1 MSNELYEN
9 MKKDY
14 ESGLSVAEVAK
25 KYSKSQSTVNRLFK
39 KLGVKIRSASE
50 AQKLALATGRSKNPT
65 AGVGHTSTA
74 KINMSE
80 KAANRWARISDAER
94 DKFKQTARERWA
106 KLSES
111 DKKEMLRL
119 AGVAL
124 KRVATEGSEIEQ
136 YLEAG
141 LLSHNFMVQKH
152 VKNFMGGEYEIDI
165 LLKDEAIAIELDGPH
180 HFLPIFG
187 EERLE
192 KTMKFDA
199 AKNGTLISMGLTIIR
214 VKCLY
219 KNLTEKMK
227 RDTLSL
233 VVETINK
240 VKSGEI
246 ASKLVEVELSNGKE
260 N

>member
-1 MSNELYEN
+1 MNEEIHN
-9 MKKDY
+9 QMRNDY
-14 ESGLSVAEVAK
+14 DSGLSVAEVAK
-25 KYSKSQSTVNRLFK
+25 KYKRSQSTVNRLFK

-50 AQKLALATGRSKNPT
+50 AQKLALSSGRSKNPT
-65 AGVGHTSTA
+65 AGIGHSTTA
-74 KINMSE
+74 KVNMSE
-80 KAANRWARISDAER
+80 KAANRWARITDAER
-94 DKFKQTARERWA
+94 EKFKETARKRWA

-111 DKKEMLRL
+111 EKREMLRL

-136 YLEAG
+136 YLEQG
-141 LLSHNFMVQKH
+141 LLGLNFMVQKH
-152 VKNFMGGEYEIDI
+152 VKNFMGGQYEIDI
-165 LLKDEAIAIELDGPH
+165 LLKDEGVAVELDGPH

-199 AKNGTLISMGLTIIR
+199 AKNGTLISMGLAIIR

-233 VVETINK
+233 IVDTINK
-240 VKSGEI
+240 IKSGEI
-246 ASKLVEVELSNGKE
+246 TSKLVEVELTNGKE

>member
-1 MSNELYEN
+1 MSNELNEQ

-14 ESGLSVAEVAK
+14 EEGLSVAEVAK
-25 KYSKSQSTVNRLFK
+25 KYKRSQSTVNRLFK
-39 KLGVKIRSASE
+39 KIGVKIRTASE
-50 AQKLALATGRSKNPT
+50 AQKLALASGRSKNPT
-65 AGVGHTSTA
+65 EGVGHSSTA

-80 KAANRWARISDAER
+80 KAANRWARITDAER
-94 DKFKQTARERWA
+94 DKFKQTAKDRWA
-106 KLSES
+106 KLSEA

-136 YLEAG
+136 YLESG

-240 VKSGEI
+240 VKSGEVT
-246 ASKLVEVELSNGKE
+246 SKLVEVELSNGKE

>member
-1 MSNELYEN
+1 MNEEIHN
-9 MKKDY
+9 QMRNDY
-14 ESGLSVAEVAK
+14 DGGLSVAEVAK
-25 KYSKSQSTVNRLFK
+25 KYKRSQSTVNRLFK

-50 AQKLALATGRSKNPT
+50 AQKLALSSGRSKNPT
-65 AGVGHTSTA
+65 AGIGHSTTA
-74 KINMSE
+74 KVNMSE
-80 KAANRWARISDAER
+80 KAANRWARITDAER
-94 DKFKQTARERWA
+94 EKFKETARQRWA

-111 DKKEMLRL
+111 DKREMLRL

-136 YLEAG
+136 YLEQG
-141 LLSHNFMVQKH
+141 LLGLNFMVQKH
-152 VKNFMGGEYEIDI
+152 VKNFMGGQYEIDI
-165 LLKDEAIAIELDGPH
+165 LLKDEGVAVELDGPH

-199 AKNGTLISMGLTIIR
+199 AKNGTLISMGLSIIR

-233 VVETINK
+233 IVDTINK
-240 VKSGEI
+240 IKSGEI
-246 ASKLVEVELSNGKE
+246 TSKLVEVELTNGKE

>member
-1 MSNELYEN
+1 MNEEIHN
-9 MKKDY
+9 QMRNDY
-14 ESGLSVAEVAK
+14 DGGLSVGEVAK
-25 KYSKSQSTVNRLFK
+25 KYKRSQSTVNRLFK

-50 AQKLALATGRSKNPT
+50 AQKLALSSGRSKNPT
-65 AGVGHTSTA
+65 AGVGHSTTA

-80 KAANRWARISDAER
+80 KAANRWARITDAER
-94 DKFKQTARERWA
+94 EKFKETARQRWA

-111 DKKEMLRL
+111 DKREMLRL

-136 YLEAG
+136 YLEQG
-141 LLSHNFMVQKH
+141 LLGLNFMVQKH
-152 VKNFMGGEYEIDI
+152 VKNFMGGQYEIDI
-165 LLKDEAIAIELDGPH
+165 LLKDEGVAVELDGPH

-199 AKNGTLISMGLTIIR
+199 AKNGTLISMGLSIIR

-233 VVETINK
+233 IVDTINK
-240 VKSGEI
+240 IKSGEI
-246 ASKLVEVELSNGKE
+246 TSKLVEVELTNGKE

>member
-1 MSNELYEN
+1 MTEDLY
-9 MKKDY
+9 KKMRDDY
-14 ESGLSVAEVAK
+14 EGGLSVAEVAK
-25 KYSKSQSTVNRLFK
+25 KYKKSQSTVSRLFK
-39 KLGVKIRSASE
+39 KLGVQIRSASD
-50 AQKLALATGRSKNPT
+50 AQKLALASGRSKNPT
-65 AGVGHTSTA
+65 AGVGHSTTA

-80 KAANRWARISDAER
+80 KAANRWARISNSER
-94 DKFKQTARERWA
+94 DKLKEAARQRWA
-106 KLSES
+106 KLSDA

-136 YLEAG
+136 YLEQG
-141 LLSHNFMVQKH
+141 LLGLNFMVQKH

-165 LLKDEAIAIELDGPH
+165 LLKDEGIAVELDGPH

-233 VVETINK
+233 IVDTINK
-240 VKSGEI
+240 VKSGEVT
-246 ASKLVEVELSNGKE
+246 SKLVEVELSNGKE